1 MPRWS
6 IRDLIGAG
14 AFVAGVVLLF
24 RAIGFFSSHD
34 PLSAVVL
41 TVSGLALVGAGVEL
55 LRPTFGE

>member
-1 MPRWS
+1 M
-6 IRDLIGAG
+6 
-14 AFVAGVVLLF
+14 AGVVLLF